1 MDIQST
7 IKATVEQVV
16 SKYVTK
22 PPTTHNGS
30 VETVVGNTANVLLDG
45 GAEPTPC
52 SMRVSCRPGERV
64 SVTIEHH
71 RAYVTGNLSAPPT
84 DDTKATIARAIADAA
99 IEAADAAQTAAD
111 EAASVAE
118 ATDQHFFTD
127 TDGVHVTEAEGD
139 ATTEHNILINSL
151 GILLRKAT
159 NYLVSI
165 TSSAIAF
172 YDGLGTTAENV
183 VASFGA
189 TLARI
194 GYEAGKHVD
203 VTENGLGIYD
213 GDTQVASFE
222 ENLVEIGT
230 DPMLSAGT
238 ASSVVSMTGGSFQ
251 IASSIN
257 PLGGGRSTTVEVVG
271 DSGREQYLSFKD
283 GLSHIYL
290 RSLGTSELGAAEFV
304 AGVSSVDEAG
314 TAFVSCFTD
323 GIAARTKIK
332 GDSIEM
338 DGPVT
343 ASSSVSATSFSGAG
357 SSLTG
362 LNGSNI
368 SSGTVAAARI
378 ANLPASKITSGTF
391 GASRLPL
398 ATLDSQGAM
407 SAEMYRRVYH
417 IDVGSGTT
425 PVLTVRTPNDNGA
438 QWQMGINPTS
448 GAVNVRAY
456 NGSAWSAW
464 KTIATVSWS

>member
-1 MDIQST
+1 MT
-7 IKATVEQVV
+7 TYIKETALYDTGAI
-16 SKYVTK
+16 
-22 PPTTHNGS
+22 GS
-30 VETVVGNTANVLLDG
+30 D
-45 GAEPTPC
+45 
-52 SMRVSCRPGERV
+52 
-64 SVTIEHH
+64 
-71 RAYVTGNLSAPPT
+71 
-84 DDTKATIARAIADAA
+84 IADAA
-99 IEAADAAQTAAD
+99 
-111 EAASVAE
+111 
-118 ATDQHFFTD
+118 
-127 TDGVHVTEAEGD
+127 
-139 ATTEHNILINSL
+139 
-151 GILLRKAT
+151 
-159 NYLVSI
+159 
-165 TSSAIAF
+165 
-172 YDGLGTTAENV
+172 TTATSYLTDISGGGVTVHPSGDSTTGVQITDDVDILRSGTSVIN
-183 VASFGA
+183 
-189 TLARI
+189 I
-194 GYEAGKHVD
+194 GTDDAVRVGVETGKHVD
-203 VTENGLGIYD
+203 VTDDGLRIYD

-230 DPMLSAGT
+230 DPMLSAGM

-251 IASSIN
+251 ITSSIN
-257 PLGGGRSTTVEVVG
+257 PLGGGRRTTVEVVG

-283 GLSHIYL
+283 SLSYIDL
-290 RSLGTSELGAAEFV
+290 RSLGTSELGAAEFI
-304 AGVSSVDEAG
+304 AGVRSVDEAG
-314 TAFVSCFTD
+314 AAFARCFTD
-323 GIAARTKIK
+323 GTASKTKIK

>member
-1 MDIQST
+1 MTTYIKETALYDTGAIGSDISD
-7 IKATVEQVV
+7 A
-16 SKYVTK
+16 
-22 PPTTHNGS
+22 
-30 VETVVGNTANVLLDG
+30 A
-45 GAEPTPC
+45 
-52 SMRVSCRPGERV
+52 
-64 SVTIEHH
+64 
-71 RAYVTGNLSAPPT
+71 
-84 DDTKATIARAIADAA
+84 TKATRAISIAS
-99 IEAADAAQTAAD
+99 EAAG
-111 EAASVAE
+111 VAN
-118 ATDQHFFTD
+118 ATNQHFFTD
-127 TDGVHVTEAEGD
+127 ANGVHVTETANAPSTGS
-139 ATTEHNILINSL
+139 NILINSL
-151 GILLRKAT
+151 GMLIRTGA
-159 NYLVSI
+159 NYLASLTGGAV
-165 TSSAIAF
+165 AF
-172 YDGLGTTAENV
+172 YDGLGTAASNI
-183 VASFGA
+183 VAQLGA
-189 TLARI
+189 DLARI
-194 GYEAGKHVD
+194 GYAAGKHVD
-203 VTENGLGIYD
+203 VTEDGLGIYD

-230 DPMLSAGT
+230 DPMLSAGM

-251 IASSIN
+251 ITSSIN
-257 PLGGGRSTTVEVVG
+257 PLGGGRRTTVEVVG

-283 GLSHIYL
+283 SLSYIDL
-290 RSLGTSELGAAEFV
+290 RSLGTSELGAAEFM
-304 AGVSSVDEAG
+304 AGVRSVDEAG
-314 TAFVSCFTD
+314 VAFVECSTD
-323 GIAARTKIK
+323 GTASETKIK

-448 GAVNVRAY
+448 GTVSVRAY